1 MMRPVALSWGC
12 WLPARVIH
20 AFTRVGMALEVPS
33 DSDASDGD
41 KHAAALQ
48 FDEDLLG
55 LTMPPPAS
63 PAHKVPPSSPTQ
75 TTSSP
80 SKPGLGSA
88 YLINA
93 IRMFSLS
100 LLSFSLPPH

>member
-1 MMRPVALSWGC
+1 MRPVALSWGC

-20 AFTRVGMALEVPS
+20 AFTRVGMALEAPS

-55 LTMPPPAS
+55 LAMPPPAS
-63 PAHKVPPSSPTQ
+63 PVHKVPPSSPNQ
-75 TTSSP
+75 TSSP
-80 SKPGLGSA
+80 SKPGLGSV